1 MATFH
6 TSTAAA
12 SASKKKTWLNSKLA
26 GLFASKGGGDKRKPS
41 SPATPAPAP
50 GPALAPLPSPS
61 PSTAQVAVV
70 LPNPPIISTP
80 SQPSNPS
87 PTDIYIIE
95 NAKTC
100 PIPLRPLSQTT
111 RIVPPVLDKSFFLPP
126 PSMPLGRAL
135 SPILS
140 SPRHT
145 RSPSG
150 PATPATAP
158 DDLLLLGSAE
168 MLELQALKHTRS
180 KSICVPRAGGNDDAQ
195 QQQQHQQ
202 LSSSSVGNRLVH
214 VSNKGRFQLTREQSD
229 YYTARRP
236 GHVRAKSHAATDT
249 PSPSRFHVVRSMDRP
264 IQVSAAAV
272 ALESPGSDDEQAL
285 KSGTLKSM
293 DSGVAL

>member
-41 SPATPAPAP
+41 SPATLAPAPAP
-50 GPALAPLPSPS
+50 VPVPSPSLS

-80 SQPSNPS
+80 PQPSSPS
-87 PTDIYIIE
+87 LTDIYIIE

-111 RIVPPVLDKSFFLPP
+111 RIVPPALDKSFFLPP

-158 DDLLLLGSAE
+158 DDLLLLGSDE

-195 QQQQHQQ
+195 QQQQ